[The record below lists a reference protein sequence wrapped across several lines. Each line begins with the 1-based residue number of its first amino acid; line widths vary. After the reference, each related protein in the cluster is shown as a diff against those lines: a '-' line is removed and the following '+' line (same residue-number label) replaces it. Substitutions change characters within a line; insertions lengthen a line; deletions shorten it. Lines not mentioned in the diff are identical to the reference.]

1 MATEALLDAVGPVRS
16 DHPMY
21 RSGPPDRAAA
31 SYQREIDSLD
41 RFDLVHLGLGPD
53 GHCASLFPDSS
64 ALAVDDP
71 GVLVMANRDPRA
83 GNPHDRI
90 TLTLPGIARASL
102 AVFTVSGASKRSAL
116 AGVVAGE
123 DLPATRVTADEVLW
137 LIDADAAGDTEL
149 PGGG

>member
-1 MATEALLDAVGPVRS
+1 
-16 DHPMY
+16 MY
-21 RSGPPDRAAA
+21 RSGPPDQAAA
-31 SYQREIDSLD
+31 TYQRELDALD

-53 GHCASLFPDSS
+53 GHCASLFPDSA

-71 GVLVMANRDPRA
+71 GVLVTANRDPHA

-90 TLTLPGIARASL
+90 TLTFPGIARASL

-123 DLPATRVTADEVLW
+123 DLPAARVTAGEVLW
-137 LIDADAAGDTEL
+137 LIDADAAGTTEF